1 VAVGSVP
8 LEPLPR
14 TTVLIKRVA
23 LIRRRFRM
31 PIRIGIIGKTN
42 AGKTTLFNSMTLLA
56 GEVSNYPFT
65 TKSPETGVASVVTL
79 CVHKE
84 FGVQDNPANSKC
96 ENGWRF
102 IPIEMTDLPGLIK
115 GAWMGKGLGNQFLS
129 VAAQS
134 DALLHVVDAS
144 GSVDKDGK
152 ISEPGTGDPMAD
164 FADVE
169 LELVLWYT
177 KLFTQNLPKIS
188 KLSKTPGY
196 GVPTAVEEV
205 MHGIG
210 VRKEHVILAM
220 KDAMLEEKAFDS
232 WNEKE
237 IQNFCWSLREYSKP
251 TLLIANKMDLPFAAE
266 NFKKIRE
273 KYKGLIVVPTSGEA
287 ELTLRRAEAKGLIK
301 YIPGEERFEIL
312 RPQDLNDAQKS
323 ALAYI
328 RRKVFGEYLRTGVQ
342 FALNSV
348 IFKLLKENAV
358 YPVHDPQKLSDKN
371 GRILPDVYLL
381 PSGSTVE
388 DLARDIHTDL
398 VKGLL
403 YAIDVR
409 TGLHL
414 PTNYVLRD
422 RDVLSIVSTAKE
434 S

>member
-1 VAVGSVP
+1 
-8 LEPLPR
+8 
-14 TTVLIKRVA
+14 
-23 LIRRRFRM
+23 M
-31 PIRIGIIGKTN
+31 IRIGLIGKTN
-42 AGKTTLFNSMTLLA
+42 AGKTTLFNSMTLLS

-65 TKSPETGVASVVTL
+65 TKTPETGIASAVTP

-84 FGVQDNPANSKC
+84 FGVTDNPQNSKC
-96 ENGWRF
+96 EDGWRF
-102 IPIEMTDLPGLIK
+102 VPVEVTDLPGLIR

-134 DALLHVVDAS
+134 DALLHVIDAS

-152 ISEPGTGDPMAD
+152 ISEPGTGDPIAD

-196 GVPTAVEEV
+196 GVPSAVEEV
-205 MHGIG
+205 MQGIG
-210 VRKEHVILAM
+210 VRKEHVAM
-220 KDAMLEEKAFDS
+220 AMNEALLGDKPFDS
-232 WNEKE
+232 WNEKD
-237 IQNFCWSLREYSKP
+237 IQSLCWSLREFSKP
-251 TLLIANKMDLPFAAE
+251 TLIIANKMDLPFAAE
-266 NFKKIRE
+266 NFRKLRE

-287 ELTLRRAEAKGLIK
+287 ELTLRRAEGKRLIK
-301 YIPGEERFEIL
+301 YVPGEERFEIL
-312 RPQDLNDAQKS
+312 KPQDLNEAQKS

-342 FALNSV
+342 FALNIAV
-348 IFKLLKENAV
+348 FKLLKMNAI
-358 YPVHDPQKLSDKN
+358 YPVADAEKMADKH
-371 GRILPDVYLL
+371 GRVLPDVYLM
-381 PSGSTVE
+381 PAGSTVE
-388 DLARDIHTDL
+388 ELARAVHSDL
-398 VKGLL
+398 LKGLV
-403 YAIDVR
+403 YALDIR

-422 RDVLSIVSTAKE
+422 RDVLSIVSTAKR

>member
-1 VAVGSVP
+1 
-8 LEPLPR
+8 
-14 TTVLIKRVA
+14 
-23 LIRRRFRM
+23 
-31 PIRIGIIGKTN
+31 
-42 AGKTTLFNSMTLLA
+42 MTLLS
-56 GEVSNYPFT
+56 GEISNYPFT
-65 TKSPETGVASVVTL
+65 TKSPETGTASAVTL

-84 FGVQDNPANSKC
+84 FGVTDNPTNSKC
-96 ENGWRF
+96 EDGWRF
-102 IPIEMTDLPGLIK
+102 VPLELTDLPGLIK

-152 ISEPGTGDPMAD
+152 ISEPGTGDPIAD
-164 FADVE
+164 FEDVE

-177 KLFTQNLPKIS
+177 KLFNQNLPKIS

-196 GVPTAVEEV
+196 GIPTAVEEV
-205 MHGIG
+205 MQGIG

-220 KDAMLEEKAFDS
+220 SEAMLTEKPFDS

-237 IQNFCWSLREYSKP
+237 IQGFCWLLREYSKP

-266 NFKKIRE
+266 NFKRMRE
-273 KYKGLIVVPTSGEA
+273 KFKGLIVVPTSGEA

-301 YIPGEERFEIL
+301 YVPGEERFEIVK
-312 RPQDLNDAQKS
+312 PQDLNDAQKS

-342 FALNSV
+342 FALNIMV
-348 IFKLLKENAV
+348 FKLLKMNAI
-358 YPVHDPQKLSDKN
+358 YPVADAEKLMDKH
-371 GRILPDVYLL
+371 GRVLPDVYLM
-381 PSGSTVE
+381 PAGSTVE
-388 DLARDIHTDL
+388 DLAKSVHTDL
-398 VKGLL
+398 AKGLV
-403 YAIDVR
+403 YALDVR

-422 RDVLSIVSTAKE
+422 RDVMSIVSTAMR

>member
-1 VAVGSVP
+1 
-8 LEPLPR
+8 
-14 TTVLIKRVA
+14 
-23 LIRRRFRM
+23 
-31 PIRIGIIGKTN
+31 
-42 AGKTTLFNSMTLLA
+42 MTLLS

-65 TKSPETGVASVVTL
+65 TKGPEMGVASVVTL

-84 FGVQDNPANSKC
+84 FGVSDNPVNSKC
-96 ENGWRF
+96 VDGWRF
-102 IPIEMTDLPGLIK
+102 VPVDVTDLPGLIK

-152 ISEPGTGDPMAD
+152 ISEPGTGDPTAD

-169 LELVLWYT
+169 LELVLWYA

-196 GVPTAVEEV
+196 GIPGAVEDV

-210 VRKEHVILAM
+210 VRKEHVAMAM
-220 KDAMLEEKAFDS
+220 KEAMLEDKPFDS
-232 WNEKE
+232 WNEKDS
-237 IQNFCWSLREYSKP
+237 QSFCWSLREYSKP

-266 NFKKIRE
+266 NFQKLRE
-273 KYKGLIVVPTSGEA
+273 KFKGLIVVPTSGEA

-301 YIPGEERFEIL
+301 YVPGEERFEIL
-312 RPQDLNDAQKS
+312 KPQDLNDAQRS

-342 FALNSV
+342 FALNIAV
-348 IFKLLKENAV
+348 FKLLKMNAI
-358 YPVHDPQKLSDKN
+358 YPVADAEKLTDKHAKV
-371 GRILPDVYLL
+371 LPDVYLM
-381 PSGSTVE
+381 PTGSSVE
-388 DLARDIHTDL
+388 DLARTVHTDL
-398 VKGLL
+398 VKGLV
-403 YAIDVR
+403 YAVDAR

-414 PTNYVLRD
+414 PTNYVVRD
-422 RDVLSIVSTAKE
+422 RDVLSIVSTARK

>member
-1 VAVGSVP
+1 
-8 LEPLPR
+8 
-14 TTVLIKRVA
+14 
-23 LIRRRFRM
+23 M
-31 PIRIGIIGKTN
+31 IRIGLIGKTN
-42 AGKTTLFNSMTLLA
+42 AGKTTLFNSMTLLS

-65 TKSPETGVASVVTL
+65 TKTPETGVASAVTP

-84 FGVQDNPANSKC
+84 FGVTDNPENSKC
-96 ENGWRF
+96 KDGWRF
-102 IPIEMTDLPGLIK
+102 VPVEVTDLPGLIK

-152 ISEPGTGDPMAD
+152 ISDPGTGDPIAD

-169 LELVLWYT
+169 LELVLWYV

-196 GVPTAVEEV
+196 GVPSAVEEV
-205 MHGIG
+205 MQGVG
-210 VRKEHVILAM
+210 VRKEHVAMAM
-220 KDAMLEEKAFDS
+220 KEVMLGDRPFDS
-232 WNEKE
+232 WNGKD
-237 IQNFCWSLREYSKP
+237 IQSFCWSLREFSKP
-251 TLLIANKMDLPFAAE
+251 TLIIANKMDLPFAAE
-266 NFKKIRE
+266 NFQKLRE

-287 ELTLRRAEAKGLIK
+287 ELTLRRAEGKGLIR
-301 YIPGEERFEIL
+301 YVPGEERFEIL
-312 RPQDLNDAQKS
+312 KPQDLNDAQKS

-342 FALNSV
+342 FALNIAV
-348 IFKLLKENAV
+348 FKLLKMNAI
-358 YPVHDPQKLSDKN
+358 YPVADAEKMTDTN
-371 GRILPDVYLL
+371 GRVLPDVYLM
-381 PSGSTVE
+381 PAGSTVE
-388 DLARDIHTDL
+388 ELAKAVHSDLL
-398 VKGLL
+398 KGLV
-403 YAIDVR
+403 YALDVR

-422 RDVLSIVSTAKE
+422 RDVLSIVSTAKR

>member
-1 VAVGSVP
+1 
-8 LEPLPR
+8 
-14 TTVLIKRVA
+14 
-23 LIRRRFRM
+23 
-31 PIRIGIIGKTN
+31 
-42 AGKTTLFNSMTLLA
+42 MTLLS

-65 TKSPETGVASVVTL
+65 TKSPETGMASAVTL

-84 FGVQDNPANSKC
+84 FGVVDNPTNSKC
-96 ENGWRF
+96 VDGWRF
-102 IPIEMTDLPGLIK
+102 VPVELTDLPGLIK

-152 ISEPGTGDPMAD
+152 ISEPGAGDPVAD
-164 FADVE
+164 FEDVE

-205 MHGIG
+205 MQGIG
-210 VRKEHVILAM
+210 VRKEHVAM
-220 KDAMLEEKAFDS
+220 AMGEAMLSDKPFDS
-232 WNEKE
+232 WTEKE
-237 IQNFCWSLREYSKP
+237 AQGFCWLLREYSKP

-266 NFKKIRE
+266 NFKRMRE
-273 KYKGLIVVPTSGEA
+273 KFKGLIVVPTSGEA
-287 ELTLRRAEAKGLIK
+287 ELTLRRAEAKELIK
-301 YIPGEERFEIL
+301 YIPGEERFEIVK
-312 RPQDLNDAQKS
+312 PQDLNNAQKS

-342 FALNSV
+342 FALNSEV
-348 IFKLLKENAV
+348 FKLLKMNAI
-358 YPVHDPQKLSDKN
+358 YPVAEADKLADKH
-371 GRILPDVYLL
+371 GRVLPDVYLM
-381 PSGSTVE
+381 PAGSTVE
-388 DLARDIHTDL
+388 DLAKSVHTDL
-398 VKGLL
+398 AKGLV
-403 YAIDVR
+403 YALDVR

-422 RDVLSIVSTAKE
+422 RDVLSIVSTAMR

>member
-1 VAVGSVP
+1 M
-8 LEPLPR
+8 
-14 TTVLIKRVA
+14 T
-23 LIRRRFRM
+23 
-31 PIRIGIIGKTN
+31 IRIGLIGKTN

-84 FGVQDNPANSKC
+84 FGVQDSPTNSKC
-96 ENGWRF
+96 EDGWRF
-102 IPIEMTDLPGLIK
+102 IPVEVTDLPGLIK

-169 LELVLWYT
+169 LELVLWYA
-177 KLFTQNLPKIS
+177 KLYTQNLPKIS
-188 KLSKTPGY
+188 KLSKIPGY
-196 GVPTAVEEV
+196 GIPSAVEEV
-205 MHGIG
+205 MHGVG

-220 KDAMLEEKAFDS
+220 KEAMLEDKPFDS
-232 WNEKE
+232 WNEKDA
-237 IQNFCWSLREYSKP
+237 QSFCWSLREYSKP
-251 TLLIANKMDLPFAAE
+251 TLLIANKMDLPYAAE

-287 ELTLRRAEAKGLIK
+287 EFTLRRAEAKRLIK

-312 RPQDLNDAQKS
+312 KPQDLNDAQRG

-342 FALNSV
+342 FAINSV

-358 YPVHDPQKLSDKN
+358 YPVHDPQRLSDKN
-371 GRILPDVYLL
+371 GRILPDVHLL
-381 PSGSTVE
+381 PGGSTVE